1 MVATDL
7 RNPDLII
14 ETQANTVSNASRDT
28 GSVSMSKDTLDTDI
42 MRLRVSIGG
51 TFSQREPGAW
61 KYVGGDTFLESVP
74 VSWKYADLVFSLA
87 EKVDGAISLKYQLPG
102 EDLDPDG
109 LISVAD
115 DSDIAELFDEYFRA
129 LRLPNTPIKTF
140 RLRLFL
146 FRAAEV
152 PYTPEDLEAEARYL
166 EMMPFSRGGAS
177 IFDSDASSTRGE
189 DMVDG
194 MTTPSTVAE
203 TELAWEAGFKA
214 GQEAAM
220 MASEEQWGEVLTCKV
235 AELAQTASDYM
246 LSANP
251 SGDLGEQSP
260 PPSLPAPGVPHT
272 SPSTDGRHSPASA
285 GVGAVS
291 AQMGEASL
299 DPTNDP
305 EFQSM
310 FESKYER
317 KSVAPGNGNAT
328 KDNQH
333 GGAYSGFNDGI
344 NGQQQKS
351 QISALSRPPSEPSAD
366 TATAAALAA
375 AVEAARAATR
385 PSSTEDMPNAAM
397 PSPATRLPTHISIFG
412 DDLEPAQALA
422 VVAKFGPPPAAAAN
436 LPSHISEF
444 GGTDDGGDNYEDNDG
459 KNDEEYEENQ
469 GELEAVA
476 IASAA
481 LPEEDK
487 IATTT
492 TTTSRPKV
500 AAAAAP
506 DAALL
511 PTRFDLLDTSS
522 AAAVAGD
529 VGVGGPVTGVG
540 EGGLPKAPAS
550 LHRPP
555 PSILSSVHQ
564 VDSGQLTVLAKIGEG
579 SFGEVSLCQ
588 CPTYGKVAVKWIK
601 STKVERWA
609 SFWREAELMSRLNHP
624 NVLRFFGLVTQGEF
638 VVGIMTE
645 FAASGSLAAFMRKGQ
660 GSSNTDGPTPTGGGA
675 GFLPLQQRAHLALHA
690 ANGMA
695 YLHSQKIVHF
705 DVKPDNLLVDGD
717 WNSSPD
723 GPVLKVADFG
733 LSVVKANTFC
743 SDVHDL
749 RGTLPYMAPEM
760 ITDHKHVTEAADVW
774 SLGVVFWELLTQQQ
788 PYADIAPAQ
797 LLGALGSGTAR
808 LPIPEWCE
816 PEWRAVMEGCWI
828 EDPTLRPTCRQ
839 LALQLQRIRDI
850 AARLNNPHLL

>member
-1 MVATDL
+1 
-7 RNPDLII
+7 
-14 ETQANTVSNASRDT
+14 
-28 GSVSMSKDTLDTDI
+28 
-42 MRLRVSIGG
+42 
-51 TFSQREPGAW
+51 
-61 KYVGGDTFLESVP
+61 
-74 VSWKYADLVFSLA
+74 
-87 EKVDGAISLKYQLPG
+87 
-102 EDLDPDG
+102 
-109 LISVAD
+109 
-115 DSDIAELFDEYFRA
+115 
-129 LRLPNTPIKTF
+129 
-140 RLRLFL
+140 
-146 FRAAEV
+146 
-152 PYTPEDLEAEARYL
+152 
-166 EMMPFSRGGAS
+166 MPSSRGGAS
-177 IFDSDASSTRGE
+177 IFDSEASSTRGE

-220 MASEEQWGEVLTCKV
+220 MASEEQWGEALTSRV
-235 AELAQTASDYM
+235 AEIAQTASDYM

-260 PPSLPAPGVPHT
+260 PPSLPAPGVPPT
-272 SPSTDGRHSPASA
+272 SPTIEGTHSPAAAA
-285 GVGAVS
+285 GGGIVAVS
-291 AQMGEASL
+291 VQMDEGSR

-317 KSVAPGNGNAT
+317 NSCVAPTGNGNAT
-328 KDNQH
+328 AKDNKH
-333 GGAYSGFNDGI
+333 GLACSGSIVGI
-344 NGQQQKS
+344 IGQQQKS
-351 QISALSRPPSEPSAD
+351 QVSALSRPLSEPSAD
-366 TATAAALAA
+366 AATAALAT

-385 PSSTEDMPNAAM
+385 LTRSSTEDMSIAAM

-412 DDLEPAQALA
+412 DDLEPAPALA
-422 VVAKFGPPPAAAAN
+422 AVAKFGPPPAAAAN

-444 GGTDDGGDNYEDNDG
+444 GGTDDRGDDYENNDG
-459 KNDEEYEENQ
+459 NNDEEYEENQ

-476 IASAA
+476 VASAA

-487 IATTT
+487 FTNATTT
-492 TTTSRPKV
+492 TVSRPKV
-500 AAAAAP
+500 SAAAAAAAP

-511 PTRFDLLDTSS
+511 PTRFDLLDTSPAVA
-522 AAAVAGD
+522 AAAVAGG

-555 PSILSSVHQ
+555 PSSLSSVHQ

-660 GSSNTDGPTPTGGGA
+660 GPSSTDGPPPAGGGA

-717 WNSSPD
+717 WTTNPN

-828 EDPTLRPTCRQ
+828 EDPTIRPTCRQ
-839 LALQLQRIRDI
+839 LAVQLQRIKDTAERFHNQHS
-850 AARLNNPHLL
+850 L